1 MERKT
6 HIILL
11 FHVERWGVV
20 FLLDCPESQGRDGDG
35 VFQKCAGTKLSVRHF
50 QEQLANRKNED
61 MKIEGQIV
69 DPKQRKIFPGSVH
82 MKDGKIVRIEKQAK
96 APSRFIM
103 PGFVDAHVHIESS
116 MVLPSRFAEVAVGHG
131 TLATV
136 SDPHEIANVMGREGV
151 DFMINDGSRVPFRFY
166 FGAPSCVPATPF
178 DNSGAV
184 LGPKETED
192 LLQRDDIWFLSEMMN
207 FPGVINRQADVMEKL
222 ALARK
227 HNKPIDGH
235 APGLRGDGL
244 ERYLEEGISTDHES
258 FSLEEAREK
267 IKGGMKIQIREGS
280 AAKNFEAL
288 HPLIDEYPDKVM
300 FCMDDCHPDDLMLGH
315 INRIVQK
322 ALEKGHDFFNVL
334 RAAGYT
340 TKNHYG
346 LDVGMLQEGDNADFI
361 VVENL
366 EDFALQEAWID
377 GKVVYAK
384 GGIAWE
390 RPLPVSINKFVR
402 REIKE
407 QDIQIKIKNKAKSIN
422 VIQAIDGELITQSF
436 QHPIEQTKG
445 FFNALPGKDIL
456 KIVVVNRYEQRP
468 PAVGFIR
475 GFGLKKGAIAGSIA
489 HDSHNL
495 IAVGVNDEAIVAAL
509 NTLMETG
516 GGIVVAKDEKQY
528 TLPLPVAGLMSTD
541 QVSMVANKHQD
552 LDRLAHEMGCQ
563 LKAPFMTL
571 AFMSLLVIPELKIGD
586 AGLFDVN
593 QFQYISLF
601 ST

>member
-1 MERKT
+1 MVIK
-6 HIILL
+6 
-11 FHVERWGVV
+11 
-20 FLLDCPESQGRDGDG
+20 
-35 VFQKCAGTKLSVRHF
+35 
-50 QEQLANRKNED
+50 
-61 MKIEGQIV
+61 GQIV

-82 MKDGKIVRIEKQAK
+82 VKDGKILRIEEQAE
-96 APSRFIM
+96 APSRYIM

-116 MVLPSRFAEVAVGHG
+116 MVLPSRFAEVAIGHG

-136 SDPHEIANVMGREGV
+136 SDPHEIGNVMGREGV
-151 DFMINDGSRVPFRFY
+151 DFMIADGSRVPFRFY

-178 DNSGAV
+178 DHSGAV

-207 FPGVINRQADVMEKL
+207 FPGVINRQEDVMEKL

-227 HNKPIDGH
+227 YNKPIDGH

-315 INRIVQK
+315 INRIVKK
-322 ALEKGHDFFNVL
+322 ALNKGHDFFNVL

-340 TKNHYG
+340 TKEHYG
-346 LDVGMLQEGDNADFI
+346 LDVGMLQDGDKADFI

-366 EDFALQEAWID
+366 EDFSVIEAWID
-377 GKVVYAK
+377 GQIVYEK
-384 GGIAWE
+384 GSVSWE
-390 RPLPVSINKFVR
+390 RPQPVRINKFVKR
-402 REIKE
+402 TIQP
-407 QDIQIKIKNKAKSIN
+407 QDIKVEIEEKAKKII
-422 VIQAIDGELITQSF
+422 VIQAIDGELITRSYQY
-436 QHPIEQTKG
+436 PVAPVKG
-445 FFNALPGKDIL
+445 FFDRLPAEDIL
-456 KIVVVNRYEQRP
+456 KIVVVNRYKECP
-468 PAVGFIR
+468 PSVGFIR

-495 IAVGVNDEAIVAAL
+495 IAVGADDAAIVAAL
-509 NTLMETG
+509 NKLMETG
-516 GGIVVAKDEKQY
+516 GGIVVVKDGEKHS
-528 TLPLPVAGLMSTD
+528 LDLPVAGLMSTD
-541 QVSMVANKHQD
+541 QVSKVANKHQD
-552 LDRLAHEMGCQ
+552 LDRLAHELGCQ

-593 QFQYISLF
+593 QFQYIPLF
-601 ST
+601 SA